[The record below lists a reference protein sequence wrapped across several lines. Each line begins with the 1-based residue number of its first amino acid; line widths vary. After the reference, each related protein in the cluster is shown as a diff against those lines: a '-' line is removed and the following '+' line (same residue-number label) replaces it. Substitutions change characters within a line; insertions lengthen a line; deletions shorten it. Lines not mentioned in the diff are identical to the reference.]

1 MNNDTNMSFW
11 DHLDE
16 FRNRLIVIL
25 VSIALGALIGYFYSE
40 SIIQILVYPGK
51 QQNISF
57 QVITVTSMFMI
68 KLGVSLFAG
77 VIIGFPVLIYN
88 IIKFLLPVFNFRLSR
103 LILLVVFSSI
113 FFSLGILFGYY
124 IIIPFL
130 LTFFTSVSFQTIDV
144 KYNFTLGSYL
154 SYTIWTIFIN
164 GIIFQMPII
173 SVIGSRIGIL
183 TPPFLKHY
191 RRHSFIFFLV
201 ISALITPPDPFSQIL
216 ICIPFIVLYEISII
230 VSKFISK

>member
-1 MNNDTNMSFW
+1 M
-11 DHLDE
+11 
-16 FRNRLIVIL
+16 
-25 VSIALGALIGYFYSE
+25 
-40 SIIQILVYPGK
+40 
-51 QQNISF
+51 
-57 QVITVTSMFMI
+57 
-68 KLGVSLFAG
+68 
-77 VIIGFPVLIYN
+77 
-88 IIKFLLPVFNFRLSR
+88 
-103 LILLVVFSSI
+103 
-113 FFSLGILFGYY
+113 
-124 IIIPFL
+124 
-130 LTFFTSVSFQTIDV
+130 

-230 VSKFISK
+230 VSKFILK